1 MNQKKI
7 LPCGDADATIWRGVY
22 GVGVEVL
29 DWQRDRPR
37 LEEIEG
43 GDRETR

>member
-1 MNQKKI
+1 MTKGKKI
-7 LPCGDADATIWRGVY
+7 LPCGDADATIWKGVY

-37 LEEIEG
+37 LEEIERYRG
-43 GDRETR
+43 MR